1 MILKVDFVSE
11 IPIYEQLKNQVVE
24 GIAYGLLKEGEQ
36 LPSVRQMAVDIGINM
51 HTVGKAYSIL
61 RNEGYLII
69 HKRSG
74 VIVNNLSKIKDRS
87 FIKKIT
93 SLMNPVVTE
102 AYCKGITE
110 DEFLDKCK
118 EIFQSILKGKK

>member
-11 IPIYEQLKNQVVE
+11 TPIYEQLKNQVVE

-87 FIKKIT
+87 FLKKIP
-93 SLMNPVVTE
+93 SLMKPIVTE

-110 DEFLDKCK
+110 EEFLDKCK
-118 EIFQSILKGKK
+118 DIFQSILKGKK